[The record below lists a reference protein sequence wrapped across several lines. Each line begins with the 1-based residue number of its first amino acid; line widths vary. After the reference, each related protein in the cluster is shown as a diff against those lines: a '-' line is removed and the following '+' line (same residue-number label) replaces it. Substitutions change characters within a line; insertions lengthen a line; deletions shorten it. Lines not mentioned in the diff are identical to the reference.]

1 MFIKHESF
9 SILLSSST
17 LTCANEKL
25 AAISVGS
32 GVGHRKDA
40 RALYSMYIKTN
51 ENLTYLI
58 MM

>member
-1 MFIKHESF
+1 MHHSF
-9 SILLSSST
+9 SGIQLSLT

-32 GVGHRKDA
+32 RVGHRKDA
-40 RALYSMYIKTN
+40 RALYIMYIKTN